1 MTERPDL
8 YAAVI
13 SEVGMLNAVR
23 FENMP
28 GGLNHAKE
36 FGYITDSTECK
47 GLIEMDAYLHIDNSV
62 KYPPFL
68 AVVGMN
74 DLRVSPWQSGKFV
87 AKLQE
92 NNWSENTALMMV
104 DFNEGH
110 YFNSTKTK
118 SMEKL
123 ASVFSFAFWQPDQD
137 NVNQTITKS
146 TGHFI
151 YIKEPE
157 LVIAAIENVVNRIEK
172 TNNDIK

>member
-1 MTERPDL
+1 
-8 YAAVI
+8 
-13 SEVGMLNAVR
+13 
-23 FENMP
+23 
-28 GGLNHAKE
+28 
-36 FGYITDSTECK
+36 
-47 GLIEMDAYLHIDNSV
+47 
-62 KYPPFL
+62 
-68 AVVGMN
+68 MN

-92 NNWSENTALMMV
+92 NNWSENTTLMMV

-123 ASVFSFAFWQPDQD
+123 ASIFSFAFWQADQD

-157 LVIAAIENVVNRIEK
+157 LVIAAIGNVVKRIEE
-172 TNNDIK
+172 TENAID